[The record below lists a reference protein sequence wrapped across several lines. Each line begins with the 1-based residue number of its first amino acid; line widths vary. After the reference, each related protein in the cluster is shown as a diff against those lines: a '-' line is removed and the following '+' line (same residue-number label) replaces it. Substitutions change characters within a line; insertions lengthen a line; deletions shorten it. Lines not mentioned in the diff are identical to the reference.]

1 MASQG
6 LLSEGPP
13 SHRPACGQVSSSHRP
28 TDKEAQV
35 GRSPFFKR
43 TKRNQVTSSPQEKR
57 HKTEVCRGW
66 TTSGTGR
73 GYCTGTQRLSAA
85 APQSPSASESANFSS
100 HLTSNGLSLPGSSSI
115 LCESSLSVGALLAVV
130 SCSVS

>member
-1 MASQG
+1 M
-6 LLSEGPP
+6 
-13 SHRPACGQVSSSHRP
+13 
-28 TDKEAQV
+28 
-35 GRSPFFKR
+35 GRSPFSER
-43 TKRNQVTSSPQEKR
+43 TKRNQVTSSAQEKR
-57 HKTEVCRGW
+57 HKTEVCRGRA
-66 TTSGTGR
+66 TSGTGR
-73 GYCTGTQRLSAA
+73 GDCTGTRGPSAA